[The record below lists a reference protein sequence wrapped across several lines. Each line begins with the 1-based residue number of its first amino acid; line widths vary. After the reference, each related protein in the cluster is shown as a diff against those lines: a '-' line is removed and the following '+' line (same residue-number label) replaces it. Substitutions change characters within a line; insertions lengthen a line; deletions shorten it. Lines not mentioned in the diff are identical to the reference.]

1 MQTSIDI
8 AATPEMAATI
18 DLNALPRGA
27 KMRNPIFDQKNTKLV
42 AAGLAITDELIAALR
57 KRGVCEVFVAPEDMP
72 RVKAFQPQGYART
85 SNPDHATDKFSVD
98 ALPAE
103 TDASRRMDDET
114 SQDVAAEIK
123 VSDNP
128 FANRVKP
135 REAVAYDADFSNHV
149 AEQNENRVGE
159 LRETLRGC
167 FHGDSSSVPALAEA
181 ANQALGDACE
191 DMDVFVCLGI
201 NPYSADYP
209 SRHSAHSAML
219 ATAIGTQLGL
229 DQQSLQDLATGC
241 LIHDLGML
249 AIDQKLVGSQRTLEV
264 GEFCEIIKHPLKTFD
279 LLAAGADLLTAG
291 ARMVAYQMHERC
303 NGTGYPRKRTLAGT
317 HFLARVAA
325 VADTYTALVTPRP
338 HRKAMLPYCAVEH
351 LVQGVQQGKFD
362 ARVVR
367 ALLEAIG
374 LFPVGSFVAINEEY
388 VARVIRS
395 AGKAYD
401 RPSWSSGNAAIC
413 GRIRRLSIS
422 VRKRIS
428 RSSNHSPRAASN
440 CRRLRP
446 GFSPRGSARCHSL
459 RDRSMSTMRR
469 EKL

>member
-1 MQTSIDI
+1 
-8 AATPEMAATI
+8 
-18 DLNALPRGA
+18 
-27 KMRNPIFDQKNTKLV
+27 MRNPIFDQKHTKLV

-72 RVKAFQPQGYART
+72 RVKAFQPQGYSRT
-85 SNPDHATDKFSVD
+85 STPDRELADDTFEQ
-98 ALPAE
+98 LPAE
-103 TDASRRMDDET
+103 SDAARRMDDET
-114 SQDVAAEIK
+114 SQDVDCEI
-123 VSDNP
+123 VPSDNP
-128 FANRVKP
+128 FLNQVKP
-135 REAVAYDADFSNHV
+135 REAVAYDPDFSNHV

-167 FHGDSSSVPALAEA
+167 FHGDSSSVVGLAQTAGNALD
-181 ANQALGDACE
+181 DACE

-201 NPYSADYP
+201 NPYNSDYP

-219 ATAIGTQLGL
+219 ATAIGTQLQL

-249 AIDQKLVGSQRTLEV
+249 AIDQKLVGSNRTLEV

-367 ALLEAIG
+367 AFLEAVG
-374 LFPVGSFVAINEEY
+374 LFPVGSYAAVNEEY

-395 AGKAYD
+395 SGKAYD
-401 RPSWSSGNAAIC
+401 RPVVELW
-413 GRIRRLSIS
+413 
-422 VRKRIS
+422 KRSNLRADPAVVDLRQEPNLKIIKPLAS
-428 RSSNHSPRAASN
+428 R
-440 CRRLRP
+440 
-446 GFSPRGSARCHSL
+446 GV
-459 RDRSMSTMRR
+459 
-469 EKL
+469 

>member
-1 MQTSIDI
+1 MSNSATTIDS
-8 AATPEMAATI
+8 PEMPATI
-18 DLNALPRGA
+18 DLSALPRGA
-27 KMRNPIFDQKNTKLV
+27 KMRNPIFDQKHTKLV

-72 RVKAFQPQGYART
+72 RVKAFQPQGYSRT
-85 SNPDHATDKFSVD
+85 STPDRELADDTFEQ
-98 ALPAE
+98 LPAE
-103 TDASRRMDDET
+103 SDAARRMDDET
-114 SQDVAAEIK
+114 SQDVDCEI
-123 VSDNP
+123 VPSDNP
-128 FANRVKP
+128 FLNQVKP
-135 REAVAYDADFSNHV
+135 REAVAYDPDFSNHV

-167 FHGDSSSVPALAEA
+167 FHGDSSSVVGLAQTAGNALD
-181 ANQALGDACE
+181 DACE

-201 NPYSADYP
+201 NPYNSDYP

-219 ATAIGTQLGL
+219 ATAIGTQLQL

-249 AIDQKLVGSQRTLEV
+249 AIDQKLVGSNRTLEV

-367 ALLEAIG
+367 AFLEAVG
-374 LFPVGSFVAINEEY
+374 LFPVGSYAAVNEEY

-395 AGKAYD
+395 SGKAYD
-401 RPSWSSGNAAIC
+401 RPVVELW
-413 GRIRRLSIS
+413 
-422 VRKRIS
+422 KRSNLRADPAVVDLRQEPNLKIIKPLAS
-428 RSSNHSPRAASN
+428 R
-440 CRRLRP
+440 
-446 GFSPRGSARCHSL
+446 GV
-459 RDRSMSTMRR
+459 
-469 EKL
+469 